1 MDSINN
7 NQLIKVS
14 FEIDENNDSE
24 VSQISVNNS
33 MIQFCQKSFKNTIEN
48 ANELIL
54 KQIDIEVGKNDFKSY
69 ELAKD
74 LFYKHRNLWI
84 KVRKDTDIIKK
95 AIKPITEKVQFY
107 SDSIYHPL
115 QESGKKLKEKMLIYE
130 EEQER
135 IKQEKKDKEI
145 AQQRR
150 EIELSKLL
158 LQFNTEYLTKI
169 QECSTIEDIDFVK
182 NEINNYD
189 INVFEEKVIDATFH
203 IAQLIAT
210 ADMKRSNIFMKI
222 EQENNLKTEAQKIAE
237 KRQKEDEELKAY
249 EEKINEKLRLEEE
262 ERLKKL
268 AILKKIKEE
277 EMELSSV
284 PNSNSE
290 NDSNDN
296 LILDDDLNFDDSF
309 FVSDNQEEKQVLIN
323 QNQDLADEMINSFSI
338 GKSCPHSKIDVE
350 EDERQSLGSNLTS
363 PKDVEHLLVKNNYY
377 NETLKEMF
385 QREIEWFVKKDG
397 VITEEQLAITLAII
411 VEKNK

>member
-14 FEIDENNDSE
+14 FDIDENNDSE

-33 MIQFCQKSFKNTIEN
+33 IIQFCQKSFKNTIN
-48 ANELIL
+48 TANELIL
-54 KQIDIEVGKNDFKSY
+54 KQIDFEVGKNDLKSY

-84 KVRKDTDIIKK
+84 KVKKDTEIIKK
-95 AIKPITEKVQFY
+95 EIKPITEKIQFY
-107 SDSIYHPL
+107 SDSIYKPL

-169 QECSTIEDIDFVK
+169 QECFTIEDIDFVK

-210 ADMKRSNIFMKI
+210 ADMKRSNIVMKN
-222 EQENNLKTEAQKIAE
+222 EQENNLKTEAQKLAE
-237 KRQKEDEELKAY
+237 KRQKEDDELKAY

-284 PNSNSE
+284 PNFDSE
-290 NDSNDN
+290 LENTN
-296 LILDDDLNFDDSF
+296 LISDNDLNFDDSF
-309 FVSDNQEEKQVLIN
+309 FVSNNQDEKQVLIS
-323 QNQDLADEMINSFSI
+323 QNQDLADEMVNSFSI
-338 GKSCPHSKIDVE
+338 RKSCPHSKIDVE
-350 EDERQSLGSNLTS
+350 EDEKQTLNDSLTS
-363 PKDVEHLLVKNNYY
+363 TPKFNLSNSY

-397 VITEEQLAITLAII
+397 LISEEQLAITLAII

>member
-33 MIQFCQKSFKNTIEN
+33 MIQFCQKSFKNTISS

-54 KQIDIEVGKNDFKSY
+54 KQIDFEVGKNDLKSY

-84 KVRKDTDIIKK
+84 KVKKDTDIIKK

-107 SDSIYHPL
+107 SDSIYKPL
-115 QESGKKLKEKMLIYE
+115 QASGKKLKDKMLIYE

-210 ADMKRSNIFMKI
+210 ADMKRSNIVMKK
-222 EQENNLKTEAQKIAE
+222 EQENNLKTEAQKLAE
-237 KRQKEDEELKAY
+237 KRQKEDDELKAY

-284 PNSNSE
+284 PNFDSESE
-290 NDSNDN
+290 NTN
-296 LILDDDLNFDDSF
+296 LISDNDLNFDDSF
-309 FVSDNQEEKQVLIN
+309 FVSDNQEEKQVLIH
-323 QNQDLADEMINSFSI
+323 QNKDLADEMVNSFSI

-350 EDERQSLGSNLTS
+350 EDEKQTINDSLTS
-363 PKDVEHLLVKNNYY
+363 TPKFNSSNSY

-397 VITEEQLAITLAII
+397 LISEEQLAITLAII